1 MGLEFKAVSLMVLC
15 LFNQALICQNTCLL
29 LAILEDFEVDSTLVK
44 EVNLTL
50 LLLILLET
58 TNFTTHL
65 LHPYV
70 QVCCCFLWL
79 FPKLWEIVIT
89 VLPIEERLFQSPFKW
104 PKYDFGFSLVHWWS
118 KIFQC
123 SHGSSLQQPV
133 NCECL
138 LLWQFIGHKDDFH
151 SASNLLLSLHLVTG
165 LSIPFWSF
173 LIPGMTKDCSFRKK
187 KEVGKQLVLTKF
199 K

>member
-1 MGLEFKAVSLMVLC
+1 MTLSIEIVHYTTLITRLVEGKALIPYIPLTALTMESRMGLEFKAVSLMVLG

-89 VLPIEERLFQSPFKW
+89 VLPIEERLF
-104 PKYDFGFSLVHWWS
+104 
-118 KIFQC
+118 
-123 SHGSSLQQPV
+123 
-133 NCECL
+133 
-138 LLWQFIGHKDDFH
+138 
-151 SASNLLLSLHLVTG
+151 
-165 LSIPFWSF
+165 
-173 LIPGMTKDCSFRKK
+173 
-187 KEVGKQLVLTKF
+187 
-199 K
+199 

>member
-1 MGLEFKAVSLMVLC
+1 MTLSIEIVHYTTLITRLVEGKALIPYIPLTALTMGSRMGLEFKAVSLMVLC
-15 LFNQALICQNTCLL
+15 LFNQALICQNTCLV
-29 LAILEDFEVDSTLVK
+29 LAILEDFEVNSTLVK

-133 NCECL
+133 NCEC
-138 LLWQFIGHKDDFH
+138 FSSG
-151 SASNLLLSLHLVTG
+151 SSLVTKMT
-165 LSIPFWSF
+165 SILHQTSF
-173 LIPGMTKDCSFRKK
+173 
-187 KEVGKQLVLTKF
+187 
-199 K
+199 